1 MELSALKGHQD
12 GGGVLTLVRRL
23 DRGDPLVLQRILGSK
38 VEGRDSE
45 MHPETSRLPRL
56 SPWGR
61 SCRLLSPNLSFS
73 SIKWAWEP
81 CPSLAGC
88 QLAWAGAGLGA

>member
-1 MELSALKGHQD
+1 
-12 GGGVLTLVRRL
+12 
-23 DRGDPLVLQRILGSK
+23 
-38 VEGRDSE
+38 

-61 SCRLLSPNLSFS
+61 SCRLLPRHLSFS
-73 SIKWAWEP
+73 IYQMGLGTLP
-81 CPSLAGC
+81 RLAGC